1 MLKLYLRLG
10 IPTIVICAIAAAGLA
25 GTYAITKDRIAA
37 QNKAVQ
43 EKALSAALPDAKSFE
58 QIAGKD
64 AVTGKDVGD
73 SKTAQALAEAAGE
86 TPIKGVFKALD
97 ASGQGVGWGLI
108 TTPRGYGGPMEVVV
122 GLDRNGKVVGVK
134 IGFNKETP
142 GLGTKA
148 IGSAGAPPTKYL
160 LSFGGVDSA
169 EKAGKLDG
177 VTGATKSSR
186 GVKRGVQAALNAY
199 DAVLKGLEG
208 GVSK

>member
-10 IPTIVICAIAAAGLA
+10 IPTLVICAVAAAGLA

-37 QNKAVQ
+37 QKVVEQN
-43 EKALSAALPDAKSFE
+43 KALSAASPDAKSFE
-58 QIAGKD
+58 QIKD
-64 AVTGKDVGD
+64 EAAM
-73 SKTAQALAEAAGE
+73 AQVAKAAGE
-86 TPIKGVFKALD
+86 TPILGVFRALD
-97 ASGQGVGWGLI
+97 ASGQGAGWGVI

-122 GLDRNGKVVGVK
+122 GLDRNGKVTGVK

-148 IGSAGAPPTKYL
+148 IGSAGAPPTPYL
-160 LSFGGVDSA
+160 LSFNGVDSA

-199 DAVLKGLEG
+199 EAVLKGLEG